1 MTNTPPIHRVPDSLR
16 ESSGADPRSQAK
28 RLAPL
33 DDSRWQKYLTDYN
46 EGLGLVYERLVL
58 NDYLDRI
65 VSQHSI
71 RTVLEAPIFGMA
83 GVSGINS
90 VRLAQRG
97 CAVTL
102 VDENASRLAAIQRI
116 WGELDLRATFVL
128 HGDFARLPFPDQS
141 FDLTWEWAALW
152 YLPNAEALL
161 KELARVS
168 RKLVFIAMPN
178 RVQVGYLMRKYLLER
193 DFVNYVDES
202 WADLHRIKK
211 VLREASVTLVD
222 EGVLD
227 VPPWPDTV
235 MPAAQILQRLG
246 IRSRRLDAQFTGAGW
261 NWSTMDYYLNRRPE
275 LKARIDRYTFLE
287 HAPLPWQVKAIWA
300 HHRYVL
306 GQVQSNR

>member
-1 MTNTPPIHRVPDSLR
+1 MSNTLTNPRVPD
-16 ESSGADPRSQAK
+16 E
-28 RLAPL
+28 
-33 DDSRWQKYLTDYN
+33 RWQKYLSDYN

-65 VSQHSI
+65 VSQHNI
-71 RTVLEAPIFGMA
+71 HTVLEAPVFGMA

-102 VDENASRLAAIQRI
+102 VDENATRLAAIERI
-116 WGELDLRATFVL
+116 WGKLNLRAVFV
-128 HGDFARLPFPDQS
+128 HHTDFAHLPFLDNS

-152 YLPNAEALL
+152 YLPNAGALL
-161 KELARVS
+161 QELARIS
-168 RKLVFIAMPN
+168 RKLVFVAMPN
-178 RVQVGYLMRKYLLER
+178 RVQIGYLMRKYLLER

-202 WADLHRIKK
+202 WADINRIKN
-211 VLREASVTLVD
+211 VLREASVTFVD

-235 MPAAQILQRLG
+235 MPAAQVLKRLG
-246 IRSRRLDAQFTGAGW
+246 IKSKKLDTQFTGTRW
-261 NWSTMDYYLNRRPE
+261 NWSTMDYYLGRRPE

-287 HAPLPWQVKAIWA
+287 HAPVPWQIKAIWA

-306 GQVQSNR
+306 GQVKS

>member
-1 MTNTPPIHRVPDSLR
+1 
-16 ESSGADPRSQAK
+16 
-28 RLAPL
+28 
-33 DDSRWQKYLTDYN
+33 RWQTYLTDYN

-65 VSQHSI
+65 VNQHAI

-102 VDENASRLAAIQRI
+102 VDENAERLRGIERI
-116 WGELDLRATFVL
+116 WGELDLRAAFVQQS
-128 HGDFARLPFPDQS
+128 DFARLPFPDRS
-141 FDLTWEWAALW
+141 FDLVWEWAGLW
-152 YLPNAEALL
+152 YLPNAQALL
-161 KELARVS
+161 NELVRVS
-168 RKLVFIAMPN
+168 RKLVFVAMPN
-178 RVQVGYLMRKYLLER
+178 RVQVGYLIRKYLLER

-202 WADLHRIKK
+202 WADISRIKK
-211 VLREASVTLVD
+211 VLRGAAVSFIA

-235 MPAAQILQRLG
+235 MPAAQVLQRLG
-246 IRSRRLDAQFTGAGW
+246 IRSKKLDSQFTGAGW
-261 NWSTMDYYLNRRPE
+261 NWSTMDYYLGRRPE

-287 HAPLPWQVKAIWA
+287 HAPLPWQIKAIWA

-306 GQVQSNR
+306 GKVREAK